1 MGLQTVPIRALLTW
15 ILSTDGSE
23 YLGEDERSTRIRVV
37 WVYMLKEGRDA
48 EGVLMYRLI
57 EPQST
62 VLPVGA
68 RMKVEKD
75 TRN

>member
-1 MGLQTVPIRALLTW
+1 MEAN
-15 ILSTDGSE
+15 ILVKMQDPREFAWYGS
-23 YLGEDERSTRIRVV
+23 
-37 WVYMLKEGRDA
+37 MLKEGRDA

-68 RMKVEKD
+68 RVRVEKD